1 MATGRIT
8 TSQGIGCGEG
18 REAGRLRAAQTA
30 TELNLMGAVFR
41 AEGEWQAADMARERG
56 PPFLLATCVSPDRLA
71 GGRLEQAESGDTP
84 FLSVF
89 GVLRCFGARLGTV
102 WSEGPC
108 GPPLTAYVQS
118 EAETLWDLHGRG
130 DGQEGA
136 GTKLPFLTDAGGLG
150 RVSSFLASSL

>member
-8 TSQGIGCGEG
+8 TGQGIGCGEG

-71 GGRLEQAESGDTP
+71 GGRLEQAESGESLP
-84 FLSVF
+84 FCPSSGSCGVLALVWARF
-89 GVLRCFGARLGTV
+89 GVRDPAARHLPPMSRARPRRFGTCTG
-102 WSEGPC
+102 
-108 GPPLTAYVQS
+108 
-118 EAETLWDLHGRG
+118 EATGRR
-130 DGQEGA
+130 
-136 GTKLPFLTDAGGLG
+136 GLG
-150 RVSSFLASSL
+150 PSSPF